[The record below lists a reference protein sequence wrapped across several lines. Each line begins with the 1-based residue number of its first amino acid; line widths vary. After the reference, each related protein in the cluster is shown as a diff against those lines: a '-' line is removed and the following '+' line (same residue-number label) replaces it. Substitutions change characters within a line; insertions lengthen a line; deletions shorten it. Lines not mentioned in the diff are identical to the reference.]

1 MFITIK
7 LTIGTISTKS
17 APDSPARLLIFVCYI
32 KVYKKY
38 TTKLLFKMLVMY
50 VNSLLDSKSVR

>member
-17 APDSPARLLIFVCYI
+17 APDSLARLLKFIFHI

-38 TTKLLFKMLVMY
+38 TTKILLYM
-50 VNSLLDSKSVR
+50 